1 MVFRQRNSQRFAMN
15 MSAAEHERAQAASSS
30 HTPSKAASAQHPQ
43 EINGAEILVRCLQA
57 EGVKHIWG
65 YPGGAVLYIY
75 DALYQQSS
83 IEHVLVRHEQAAV
96 HAADGYARASGEV
109 GVALVTSGPGVTNA
123 ITGIATAYMD
133 SIPMV
138 IITGQVPTHA
148 IGQDAFQE
156 CDAVGITRP
165 IVKHNFLVKDVRD
178 LAVTLKKAF
187 HIARTGRP
195 GPVVVDIPKD
205 VSLKTTAYT
214 GYPEQLTMRSYN
226 PVRKGHGGQ
235 IRKAAQLLLSAKRP
249 YIYTGGGVVQGNAS
263 GELRQLAAWLGFP
276 VTNTL
281 MGLGAFPA
289 SNPQFLGMLGMHG
302 TYEAN
307 MAMQN
312 CDVLLAV
319 GARFDDR
326 VIGNPKHFAQ
336 VERKI
341 IHIDIDPSSISKRVK
356 VDIPI
361 VGDVKDVM
369 NELIAHLKELSQTVD
384 KTALNQWWG
393 QINQWR
399 KQECLKYKGSDEV
412 IKPQFVVEKLWELTH
427 QGDTYITSDVGQ
439 HQMWAAQFYRFDE
452 PRRWINSGGLGTM
465 GVGLPYAMGIKLAKP
480 ESDVF
485 CVTGEG
491 SIQMCIQELST
502 CQQYQTPVKIV
513 SLNNRYLGMVRQWQQ
528 LEYSGRYSHSYMD
541 ALPDFVKLAEAYG
554 HVGILV
560 ERPSDVEPALREAM
574 RLKDRTVFLDVRTD
588 PTENVW
594 PMVKAGKGISEM
606 LLGSE
611 DL

>member
-1 MVFRQRNSQRFAMN
+1 MD
-15 MSAAEHERAQAASSS
+15 MSAAEIRR
-30 HTPSKAASAQHPQ
+30 AASAQSPRSPAADP
-43 EINGAEILVRCLQA
+43 NGAEILVRCLQA
-57 EGVKHIWG
+57 EGVRFLWG

-75 DALYQQSS
+75 DALYKQQS

-96 HAADGYARASGEV
+96 HAADGYARATGEV

-123 ITGIATAYMD
+123 VTGIATAYMD

-138 IITGQVPTHA
+138 IITGQVPTPA
-148 IGQDAFQE
+148 IGLDAFQE
-156 CDAVGITRP
+156 CDTVGITRP
-165 IVKHNFLVKDVRD
+165 IVKHNFLVKDVRE
-178 LAVTLKKAF
+178 LALTLKKAF

-205 VSLKTTAYT
+205 VSFNTAPFH
-214 GYPEQLTMRSYN
+214 YPATIEMRSYN

-235 IRKAAQLLLSAKRP
+235 IRKAVALLLAAKRP
-249 YIYTGGGVVQGNAS
+249 YIYTGGGVVLGNAS
-263 GELRQLAAWLGFP
+263 AELRELVHLLGFP
-276 VTNTL
+276 CTNTL
-281 MGLGAFPA
+281 MGLGAIAA
-289 SNPQFLGMLGMHG
+289 SDPQFLGMLGMHG
-302 TYEAN
+302 TFEAN
-307 MAMQN
+307 MTMQH

-326 VIGNPKHFAQ
+326 VIGNPKHFAS

-341 IHIDIDPSSISKRVK
+341 IHVDIDPSSISKRVK

-361 VGDVKDVM
+361 VGDVKDVLQ
-369 NELIAHLKELSQTVD
+369 ELIVQIKEAQARPD
-384 KTALNQWWG
+384 KEALNAWWG
-393 QINQWR
+393 QVNEWR
-399 KQECLKYKGSDEV
+399 KRDCLAYKQSSDV
-412 IKPQFVVEKLWELTH
+412 IKPQYVVDTLWQLTKDR
-427 QGDTYITSDVGQ
+427 DTYITSDVGQ
-439 HQMWAAQFYRFDE
+439 HQMWAAQFYRFEE

-465 GVGLPYAMGIKLAKP
+465 GVGLPYAMGIKLARP

-485 CVTGEG
+485 CITGEG

-502 CQQYQTPVKIV
+502 CLQYKTPVKIV

-528 LEYSGRYSHSYMD
+528 LDYGGRYAHSYMD

-554 HVGILV
+554 HVGLLIEKPV
-560 ERPSDVEPALREAM
+560 DVEPALREAI

-594 PMVKAGKGISEM
+594 PMVKAGQGITEM

>member
-1 MVFRQRNSQRFAMN
+1 MD
-15 MSAAEHERAQAASSS
+15 MSAAEVKRAAVIDGKAQPSSPPS
-30 HTPSKAASAQHPQ
+30 HTTEP
-43 EINGAEILVRCLQA
+43 NGSEILVRCLQA
-57 EGVKHIWG
+57 EQVKFLWG

-75 DALYQQSS
+75 DALYKQET
-83 IEHVLVRHEQAAV
+83 IEHVLVRHEQAAI
-96 HAADGYARASGEV
+96 HAADGYARATGEV

-123 ITGIATAYMD
+123 VTGIATAYMD

-138 IITGQVPTHA
+138 IITGQVPTPA
-148 IGQDAFQE
+148 IGLDAFQE
-156 CDAVGITRP
+156 CDTVGITRP

-178 LAVTLKKAF
+178 LALTLKKAF

-205 VSLKTTAYT
+205 VSLKTCAFH
-214 GYPEQLTMRSYN
+214 YPDTVEMRSYN

-235 IRKAAQLLLSAKRP
+235 IRKAVQLLLQARRP
-249 YIYTGGGVVQGNAS
+249 YIYTGGGVILGNAS
-263 GELRQLAAWLGFP
+263 AELRQLVDLLGFP
-276 VTNTL
+276 CTNTL
-281 MGLGAFPA
+281 MGLGAIPH
-289 SNPQFLGMLGMHG
+289 SEPKFLGMLGMHG

-307 MAMQN
+307 MTMQN

-326 VIGNPKHFAQ
+326 VIGNPKHFAS

-341 IHIDIDPSSISKRVK
+341 IHVDIDPSSISKRVK

-361 VGDVKDVM
+361 VGDVKEVLI
-369 NELIAHLKELSQTVD
+369 ELIAQIKEAQARPDAAALGAWWSQISD
-384 KTALNQWWG
+384 
-393 QINQWR
+393 WR
-399 KQECLKYKGSDEV
+399 KRECLAYKGSDSV
-412 IKPQFVVEKLWELTH
+412 IKPQMVVDKLWQLTKDR
-427 QGDTYITSDVGQ
+427 DTYITSDVGQ
-439 HQMWAAQFYRFDE
+439 HQMWAAQYYRFEE

-465 GVGLPYAMGIKLAKP
+465 GVGLPYAMGIKLARP
-480 ESDVF
+480 DSDVF
-485 CVTGEG
+485 CITGEG

-502 CQQYQTPVKIV
+502 CKQYNTPVKVV

-528 LEYSGRYSHSYMD
+528 LDYGGRYSHSYMD

-554 HVGILV
+554 HVGLLV
-560 ERPSDVEPALREAM
+560 EKPGDVEGALREAI
-574 RLKDRTVFLDVRTD
+574 RLKDRTVFLDIRTD

-594 PMVKAGKGISEM
+594 PMVQAGKGISEM

>member
-1 MVFRQRNSQRFAMN
+1 MDMTTSDTRRAAAQPQTSSTAFA
-15 MSAAEHERAQAASSS
+15 AD
-30 HTPSKAASAQHPQ
+30 P
-43 EINGAEILVRCLQA
+43 NGSEILVRCLQA
-57 EGVKHIWG
+57 ENVKFLWG

-75 DALYQQSS
+75 DALYKQNT

-96 HAADGYARASGEV
+96 HAADGYARATGEV

-138 IITGQVPTHA
+138 IITGQVPTPA
-148 IGQDAFQE
+148 IGLDAFQE
-156 CDAVGITRP
+156 CDTVGITRP

-178 LAVTLKKAF
+178 LALTLKKAF

-205 VSLKTTAYT
+205 VSLKTAPFE
-214 GYPEQLTMRSYN
+214 YPATVEMRSYN
-226 PVRKGHGGQ
+226 PVRKGHSGQ
-235 IRKAAQLLLSAKRP
+235 IRKAIALLMSAKRP
-249 YIYTGGGVVQGNAS
+249 YIYTGGGVILGNAS
-263 GELRQLAAWLGFP
+263 AELRELVNLLGVP
-276 VTNTL
+276 CTNTL

-289 SNPQFLGMLGMHG
+289 SDPKFLGMLGMHG

-307 MAMQN
+307 MTMQH

-326 VIGNPKHFAQ
+326 VIGNPKHFAS

-341 IHIDIDPSSISKRVK
+341 VHIDIDPSSISKRVK

-361 VGDVKDVM
+361 VGDVKDVLQ
-369 NELIAHLKELSQTVD
+369 ELITQIKESQAKLDGNALSTWW
-384 KTALNQWWG
+384 NQIG
-393 QINQWR
+393 EWR
-399 KQECLKYKGSDEV
+399 KKDCLKFKNSTEV
-412 IKPQFVVEKLWELTH
+412 IKPQYVVETLWNLTK
-427 QGDTYITSDVGQ
+427 DSDAYITSDVGQ
-439 HQMWAAQFYRFDE
+439 HQMWAAQYYRFDQ

-480 ESDVF
+480 DADVF
-485 CVTGEG
+485 CITGEG

-502 CQQYQTPVKIV
+502 CFQYKTPVKVI

-528 LEYSGRYSHSYMD
+528 LDYGGRYSHSYMD

-554 HVGILV
+554 HIGLKI
-560 ERPSDVEPALREAM
+560 EKPGDVEGALREAI
-574 RLKDRTVFLDVRTD
+574 RLKDRTVFLDIRTD
-588 PTENVW
+588 QTENVW
-594 PMVKAGKGISEM
+594 PMVQAGKGISEM

>member
-1 MVFRQRNSQRFAMN
+1 MD
-15 MSAAEHERAQAASSS
+15 MSAAEVKR
-30 HTPSKAASAQHPQ
+30 AASAQPPPSQ
-43 EINGAEILVRCLQA
+43 SPEPNGSEILVRCLQA
-57 EGVKHIWG
+57 EGVKYLWG

-75 DALYQQSS
+75 DALYKQDS

-96 HAADGYARASGEV
+96 HAADGYARATGNV

-123 ITGIATAYMD
+123 VTGIATAYMD

-138 IITGQVPTHA
+138 IITGQVPTPA
-148 IGQDAFQE
+148 IGLDAFQE
-156 CDAVGITRP
+156 CDTVGITRP

-178 LAVTLKKAF
+178 LATTLKKAF

-205 VSLKTTAYT
+205 VSLKTAPFH
-214 GYPEQLTMRSYN
+214 YPQTVEMRSYN

-235 IRKAAQLLLSAKRP
+235 IRKAVQLLLTAKRP
-249 YIYTGGGVVQGNAS
+249 YIYTGGGVILGNAAA
-263 GELRQLAAWLGFP
+263 ELRELVDLLGVP
-276 VTNTL
+276 CTNTL

-289 SNPQFLGMLGMHG
+289 SDPKFLGMLGMHG

-307 MAMQN
+307 MTMQN

-326 VIGNPKHFAQ
+326 VIGNPKHFAS

-341 IHIDIDPSSISKRVK
+341 VHIDIDPSSISKRVK

-361 VGDVKDVM
+361 VGDVKDVLQ
-369 NELIAHLKELSQTVD
+369 ELISQIKESQARPDVQVLS
-384 KTALNQWWG
+384 QWWG
-393 QINQWR
+393 QINEWR
-399 KQECLKYKGSDEV
+399 KRECLKYKNSTEV
-412 IKPQFVVEKLWELTH
+412 IKPQYVVEKLWELTKNR
-427 QGDTYITSDVGQ
+427 DAYITSDVGQ
-439 HQMWAAQFYRFDE
+439 HQMWAAQYYPFNE

-480 ESDVF
+480 DSDVF

-502 CQQYQTPVKIV
+502 CLQYKTPVKIV

-528 LEYSGRYSHSYMD
+528 LDYGGRYSHSYMD

-554 HVGILV
+554 HVGLLV
-560 ERPSDVEPALREAM
+560 EKPGDVEGALREAIK
-574 RLKDRTVFLDVRTD
+574 LKDRTVFLDIRTD

-594 PMVKAGKGISEM
+594 PMVQAGKGISEM

>member
-1 MVFRQRNSQRFAMN
+1 MD
-15 MSAAEHERAQAASSS
+15 MSAAEVKRAAMAQPQ
-30 HTPSKAASAQHPQ
+30 TPLTEP
-43 EINGAEILVRCLQA
+43 NGSEILVRCLQA
-57 EGVKHIWG
+57 EGVKFLWG

-75 DALYQQSS
+75 DALYKQDS
-83 IEHVLVRHEQAAV
+83 IQHVLVRHEQAAV
-96 HAADGYARASGEV
+96 HAADGYARATGDV

-123 ITGIATAYMD
+123 VTGIATAYMD

-138 IITGQVPTHA
+138 IITGQVPTPA
-148 IGQDAFQE
+148 IGLDAFQE
-156 CDAVGITRP
+156 CDTVGITRP
-165 IVKHNFLVKDVRD
+165 VVKHNFLVKDVRD
-178 LAVTLKKAF
+178 LATTLKKAF

-205 VSLKTTAYT
+205 VSLKTAPFH
-214 GYPEQLTMRSYN
+214 YPDSIEMRSYN

-235 IRKAAQLLLSAKRP
+235 IRKALQLLLAARRP
-249 YIYTGGGVVQGNAS
+249 YIYTGGGVILGNAS
-263 GELRQLAAWLGFP
+263 AELRELVDLLGFP
-276 VTNTL
+276 CTSTL
-281 MGLGAFPA
+281 MGLGAVAA
-289 SNPQFLGMLGMHG
+289 SDPRFLGMLGMHG

-307 MAMQN
+307 MSMQH

-326 VIGNPKHFAQ
+326 VIGNPRHFAS

-341 IHIDIDPSSISKRVK
+341 IHVDIDPSSISKRVK

-361 VGDVKDVM
+361 VGDVKDVLQ
-369 NELIAHLKELSQTVD
+369 ELIVQLRDAVSRPDASALS
-384 KTALNQWWG
+384 AWWS
-393 QINQWR
+393 QVNDWR
-399 KQECLKYKGSDEV
+399 KRDCLAYRSSDDV
-412 IKPQFVVEKLWELTH
+412 IKPQAVVDMLWQLTRDR
-427 QGDTYITSDVGQ
+427 DTYITSDVGQ
-439 HQMWAAQFYRFDE
+439 HQMWAAQYYRFE
-452 PRRWINSGGLGTM
+452 QPRRWINSGGLGTM

-485 CVTGEG
+485 CITGEG

-502 CQQYQTPVKIV
+502 CKQYDTPVKVV

-528 LEYSGRYSHSYMD
+528 LDYEGRYSHSYMD

-554 HVGILV
+554 HVGLLV
-560 ERPSDVEPALREAM
+560 EKPGDVEGALREAI

-594 PMVKAGKGISEM
+594 PMVQAGKGISEM